1 MRTKADVR
9 RRFLNS
15 RAHARPPS
23 VTQECV
29 SRSARR
35 WARGTR
41 NRRRD
46 QPVGQ
51 ITSCFPKWPVQPLL
65 QKYFCF
71 GLRQISSLS
80 RTVPSRERGV
90 SRSSRT
96 RGGMRWTRQR
106 ARRTRPEAD
115 GEVVSF
121 WHPDAGVKLAEATPL
136 TTVSIKRGHRGE
148 HEVSRKT
155 IARGMPVES
164 VCPVVTMLVC
174 FVYFARE
181 AAGALGIRHSLR
193 PLISW
198 ANCFANLGRIAP
210 RDPRR

>member
-1 MRTKADVR
+1 MACPAPFAKIFLFSPDANQFTESR
-9 RRFLNS
+9 R
-15 RAHARPPS
+15 
-23 VTQECV
+23 
-29 SRSARR
+29 
-35 WARGTR
+35 
-41 NRRRD
+41 
-46 QPVGQ
+46 PVPQ
-51 ITSCFPKWPVQPLL
+51 
-65 QKYFCF
+65 
-71 GLRQISSLS
+71 
-80 RTVPSRERGV
+80 RGV

-148 HEVSRKT
+148 HEISRKT

-174 FVYFARE
+174 FVLFRTRGCGCSERPAFP
-181 AAGALGIRHSLR
+181 APSVSLGERFMHDSDASRRGIADAYLKRRIRHVQ
-193 PLISW
+193 P
-198 ANCFANLGRIAP
+198 
-210 RDPRR
+210 